1 MVRFPALSILLKN
14 LGKAHFYAK
23 TAMYFG
29 THSFFFFGLKM
40 FYLKHFQIHM
50 DYRKERDNPQVQI
63 PYTQQSS
70 KIFKQLLLMVSVWIL
85 LVNS

>member
-29 THSFFFFGLKM
+29 THSFFFRIKNVLFETFSNTHGLQK
-40 FYLKHFQIHM
+40 
-50 DYRKERDNPQVQI
+50 RA
-63 PYTQQSS
+63 
-70 KIFKQLLLMVSVWIL
+70 
-85 LVNS
+85 